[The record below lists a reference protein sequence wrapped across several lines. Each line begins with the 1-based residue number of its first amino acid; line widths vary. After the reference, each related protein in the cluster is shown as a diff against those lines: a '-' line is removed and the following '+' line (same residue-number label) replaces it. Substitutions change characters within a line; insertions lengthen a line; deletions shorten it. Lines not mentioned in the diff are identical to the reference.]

1 MATAFTKAQVNDSKA
16 GREKNYDPTK
26 KPGRGQLIVRQVRM
40 DFDAIA
46 TTSGQA
52 LAHSDTYQCID
63 VSAGELIISAW
74 VTIITAAT
82 AASDIDLGFVG
93 GDVDGLVDGVEANDV
108 AMTVKAA
115 RGVLLPLYMTEVDT
129 VDITEI
135 SGAQT
140 LAGCVADVGLL
151 IFRPKAMK

>member
-26 KPGRGQLIVRQVRM
+26 KPGRGQLIVRTVRM

-46 TTSGQA
+46 TTSGVA
-52 LAHSDTYQCID
+52 LAHSDTYQAMD
-63 VSAGELIISAW
+63 VSKGETILNAW
-74 VTIITAAT
+74 VTILTAAT
-82 AASDIDLGFVG
+82 AAADIDLGFTA

-115 RGVLLPLYMTEVDT
+115 RGVLLPLYMTENDT
-129 VDITEI
+129 IDVLEI
-135 SGAQT
+135 SAAQT
-140 LAGCVADVGLL
+140 LAGCVAEVGVL
-151 IFRPKAMK
+151 IFRPSAAK